1 MASREGARRVVLKDV
16 EIVRKETKQR
26 YIEILEKHIEQIE
39 DMKTNVYQL
48 SGIRK
53 DMAIHEIIE
62 AEKVLDMEIK
72 RIADMVTVE
81 TEGEE
86 FADR

>member
-1 MASREGARRVVLKDV
+1 MLQDV
-16 EIVRKETKQR
+16 EILKKETKQR

-39 DMKTNVYQL
+39 DMKVNVSHL

-72 RIADMVTVE
+72 RIANMITVE

-86 FADR
+86 FAER